1 MIGQKGIRDALLAA
15 VLFGF
20 SAPIAKILV
29 GDLPP
34 QLLAGVLYLGS
45 GIGLTILA
53 LVRSRTAGSYA
64 ALHAG
69 DIPFLIGAIVFG
81 GIAAPILLMLGLE
94 RTPTSSASLLL
105 NLEAVFTA
113 AIAWAIFHENIDA
126 RIGAGLLAIVAGG
139 VVLSWSGSFEVK
151 DYAGPLGIAAACFC

>member
-1 MIGQKGIRDALLAA
+1 RFLLERIRIQIPMIARKGIRDALLAA
-15 VLFGF
+15 VLFGL

-53 LVRSRTAGSYA
+53 RVRSRTSGSYA
-64 ALHAG
+64 PLHST

-81 GIAAPILLMLGLE
+81 GIAAPVLLMLGLE
-94 RTPTSSASLLL
+94 GTPASSASLLL

-113 AIAWAIFHENIDA
+113 AIAWAVFHENIDA
-126 RIGAGLLAIVAGG
+126 RI
-139 VVLSWSGSFEVK
+139 
-151 DYAGPLGIAAACFC
+151 AA